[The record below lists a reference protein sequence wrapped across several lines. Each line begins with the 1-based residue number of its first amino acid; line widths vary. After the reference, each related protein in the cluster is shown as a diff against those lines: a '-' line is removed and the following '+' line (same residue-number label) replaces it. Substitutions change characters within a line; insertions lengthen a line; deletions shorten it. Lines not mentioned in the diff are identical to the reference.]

1 MNKDDNLHKSEEQ
14 VIKGK
19 TNIDKER
26 VIVLII
32 LEKNTEIFYTLSI

>member
-1 MNKDDNLHKSEEQ
+1 MNKDDNLNKSEEQ

-26 VIVLII
+26 VIVLVI
-32 LEKNTEIFYTLSI
+32 LEEEKN